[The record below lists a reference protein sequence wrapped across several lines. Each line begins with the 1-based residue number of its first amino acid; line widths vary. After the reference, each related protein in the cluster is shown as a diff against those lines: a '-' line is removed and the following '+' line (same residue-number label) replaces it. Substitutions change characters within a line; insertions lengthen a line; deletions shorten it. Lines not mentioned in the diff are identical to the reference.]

1 MYKRPSRNAFMGGIL
16 IFFLIFCRE
25 HFNLVNEAQILSLLI
40 PTKNITEY
48 IFLKELSLLGAYH
61 C

>member
-1 MYKRPSRNAFMGGIL
+1 MGGIL